1 MIVGAHHRPGLRAGL
16 LVIGLVLAG
25 ACHRPPPAETP
36 EAAFW
41 GLRHAAAK
49 VDERAA
55 RRFVTARTLELMRE
69 IQTAAVSIHATN
81 VPDNVLDAFLQN
93 FGRQAPELTG
103 SELHG
108 DEAIVLIRYQSGH
121 PGRLTFRLEDG
132 TWRLDLTQDLEP
144 SLALLN
150 GAKARLDA
158 LARGEIIQGDDDD

>member
-1 MIVGAHHRPGLRAGL
+1 MNVAARHRLQLATS
-16 LVIGLVLAG
+16 VLALAVAA
-25 ACHRPPPAETP
+25 ACHHPPPAETP

-55 RRFVTARTLELMRE
+55 RRFVTTHTLELMRD
-69 IQTAAVSIHATN
+69 IQTAAAGIHASN
-81 VPDNVLDAFLQN
+81 VPANVLDAFLQN

-103 SELHG
+103 SEPKGG
-108 DEAIVLIRYQSGH
+108 DETVLVIRYQSGH
-121 PGRLTFRLEDG
+121 PGRLTFRREEG

-158 LARGEIIQGDDDD
+158 LARGEIIQGDADD

>member
-1 MIVGAHHRPGLRAGL
+1 MIVGPHGRPRLRAAV
-16 LVIGLVLAG
+16 LVLSLVLAG

-55 RRFVTARTLELMRE
+55 RRFVTARSLELMRE
-69 IQTAAVSIHATN
+69 IQTAAVSIQATN
-81 VPDNVLDAFLQN
+81 VPDDVLDSFLQN

-103 SELHG
+103 SEPNG
-108 DEAIVLIRYQSGH
+108 DEAILLIRYQSGH
-121 PGRLTFRLEDG
+121 AGRLTFRREDG
-132 TWRLDLTQDLEP
+132 TWKLDLTQDLEP

-158 LARGEIIQGDDDD
+158 LARGEILRGDDD